1 MAGLIFFGIFTV
13 LLLFAAVK
21 VVTSRNI
28 VHSAFF
34 LIMVLFCVAAYFIL
48 LFAEFLAAVQILIYA
63 GAVVILV
70 LFALMLTRA
79 RVGEST
85 EVANRQVIP
94 AAIVSLVLFGVLGYF
109 FYMEKWNVTSALIK
123 GPSLQD
129 ISGSLFRNF
138 VLPFE
143 VASVILLAALVGAIM
158 LAIKEQ

>member
-1 MAGLIFFGIFTV
+1 LAELIFFGVFTII
-13 LLLFAAVK
+13 LLFAAVR

-34 LIMVLFCVAAYFIL
+34 LILVLFCVAAYFIL

-85 EVANRQVIP
+85 EVANKQVIP

-109 FYMEKWNVTSALIK
+109 FYMEEWSITPALTYR
-123 GPSLQD
+123 PSLQE
-129 ISGSLFRNF
+129 ISGSLFTNF

-143 VASVILLAALVGAIM
+143 VASVLLLAALVGSIM

>member
-1 MAGLIFFGIFTV
+1 MVELIFFCIFTI
-13 LLLFAAVK
+13 LLLFAAVR
-21 VVTSRNI
+21 VVTSHNI

-34 LIMVLFCVAAYFIL
+34 LILVLFCVAAYFIL

-63 GAVVILV
+63 GAVIILV

-85 EVANRQVIP
+85 EVANKQVIS
-94 AAIVSLVLFGVLGYF
+94 AAVVSLVLFGVLGYF
-109 FYMEKWNVTSALIK
+109 FYMEEWNVASELT
-123 GPSLQD
+123 GRQSLQE
-129 ISGSLFRNF
+129 ISRSLFTNF

-143 VASVILLAALVGAIM
+143 VASVLLLAALVGAIM

>member
-1 MAGLIFFGIFTV
+1 MAELIFFGVFTI
-13 LLLFAAVK
+13 LLLFAAVR

-34 LIMVLFCVAAYFIL
+34 LILVLFCVAAYFIL
-48 LFAEFLAAVQILIYA
+48 LFAEFLAAVQVLIYA

-85 EVANRQVIP
+85 EIANKQVIP

-109 FYMEKWNVTSALIK
+109 FYMERWSITPALTDRA
-123 GPSLQD
+123 SLQK
-129 ISGSLFRNF
+129 ISGSLFTNF
-138 VLPFE
+138 ILPFE
-143 VASVILLAALVGAIM
+143 VASVLLLAALVGAIM